1 MGIIKSL
8 NGKISV
14 NELAAKGVK
23 ISLKDQ
29 LLKKA
34 DKPKELITTTTTIK
48 TVQNTNE
55 GMENK
60 VLSET

>member
-34 DKPKELITTTTTIK
+34 DKPKELITTTTIK

-55 GMENK
+55 GLENK

>member
-34 DKPKELITTTTTIK
+34 DKPKELITTTIK
-48 TVQNTNE
+48 TVQSTNE
-55 GMENK
+55 GLENK

>member
-29 LLKKA
+29 LLKKT
-34 DKPKELITTTTTIK
+34 DKPKELITTTTTFK
-48 TVQNTNE
+48 TVQNINE
-55 GMENK
+55 G
-60 VLSET
+60 